1 MLKAAANK
9 QDTGKSQYFV
19 WPKFVELLLSLSG
32 IWWWDCF
39 LLQLIMFGYCTGPI
53 ALQGAVMKEINWK

>member
-19 WPKFVELLLSLSG
+19 WPKFVELLLSLPG

-39 LLQLIMFGYCTGPI
+39 LLRLIMFGYCAGFI
-53 ALQGAVMKEINWK
+53 ALQG

>member
-19 WPKFVELLLSLSG
+19 WPKFVELFYHCLAFDGRLFFVMVNYVWILRR
-32 IWWWDCF
+32 
-39 LLQLIMFGYCTGPI
+39 LYCLAG
-53 ALQGAVMKEINWK
+53 VMKEINWK